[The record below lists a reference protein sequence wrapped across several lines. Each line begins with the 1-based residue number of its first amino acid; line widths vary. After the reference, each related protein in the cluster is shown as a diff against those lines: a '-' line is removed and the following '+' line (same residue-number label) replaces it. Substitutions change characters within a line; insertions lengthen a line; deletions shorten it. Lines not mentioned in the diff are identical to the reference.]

1 MSKTQNYQNLEKKLE
16 KIMHLNNIAAIS
28 HWDSATM
35 LKPGSAASRQ
45 KESATFSGVIH
56 EMSTSTEMGDLIK
69 GAIDEFDNLD
79 DWQKANLASAKKSYD
94 AETCISHEVQ
104 HEYSIASS
112 ECEFVWRSARVG
124 NDFAKLEPYLDRVF
138 DSVRHIASLK
148 AEKLKKSPLDVLI
161 DTYDPE
167 RTSAETKVIFDYL
180 KNELPPLVNQIVAK
194 QESEKVI
201 PLSKNIDEATQEAI
215 GTKLMEHMG
224 FDLNCGRLDKS
235 IHPFCIGSNDD
246 VRITTRYEKHNF
258 ISSMLCVMHEAGHGL
273 YQQNL
278 PAQYRNQPI
287 GGPKGMA
294 FHESQSLIMEK
305 QAGKSS
311 EFIGFLSKM
320 LKDDFNI
327 SGPEYSAENLYKL
340 MTRVTPSLI
349 RVDADEVTYPLH
361 VIMRFEIEETIIEGN
376 MRAHDL
382 PDLWN
387 SKMQEYLGITP
398 PTNADGCMQDV
409 HWPSGGI
416 GYFPSYT
423 YGAIIASMLM
433 KSAKEKYSSIS
444 SELQSGNF
452 SSLNKYLNE
461 NLRSF
466 GSSKI
471 SADLLYA
478 STGHKTVQPSIF
490 VDYLKNK
497 YLP

>member
-1 MSKTQNYQNLEKKLE
+1 MSKTTNYKKLE
-16 KIMHLNNIAAIS
+16 QKLEQITHLNNIASIS

-35 LKPGSAASRQ
+35 LRPGSAASRQ
-45 KESATFSGVIH
+45 NESATFSGVIH
-56 EMSTSTEMGDLIK
+56 EMSSSTEMGNLIN
-69 GAIDEFDNLD
+69 GAIDEFDQLD
-79 DWQKANLASAKKSYD
+79 DWQRANLANAKKSYD
-94 AETCISHEVQ
+94 AETCISSAIQ
-104 HEYSIASS
+104 KEYSIASS
-112 ECEFVWRSARVG
+112 ECEFIWRSARAE

-148 AEKLKKSPLDVLI
+148 AEKLKKSPFDVLI

-167 RTSAETKVIFDYL
+167 RTSSETKVVFDHL
-180 KNELPPLVNQIVAK
+180 KTELPPLVNQIVAK

-201 PLSKNIDEATQEAI
+201 PLSQNIDEATQEAI
-215 GTKLMEHMG
+215 GLKLMQHMG

-235 IHPFCIGSNDD
+235 VHPFCIGSNDD
-246 VRITTRYEKHNF
+246 VRITTRYEEDNF
-258 ISSMLCVMHEAGHGL
+258 ISGMLCVMHEAGHGL

-278 PAQYRNQPI
+278 PAQYRNQPV

-305 QAGKSS
+305 QAGKSL
-311 EFIGFLSKM
+311 EFIEFLSKM

-361 VIMRFEIEETIIEGN
+361 VIMRFEIEEAIIDGN
-376 MRAHDL
+376 IRAYDL

-387 SKMQEYLGITP
+387 SKMQEYLGII
-398 PTNADGCMQDV
+398 PTNDADGCMQDI
-409 HWPSGGI
+409 HWPSGVI

-444 SELQSGNF
+444 SELQSGSF
-452 SSLNKYLNE
+452 TSLNKYLNE

-471 SADLLYA
+471 SADLLET
-478 STGHKTVQPSIF
+478 STGHKDVQPSIF
-490 VDYLKNK
+490 VDYLKSK
-497 YLP
+497 YL